1 MNSADITLSVFI
13 IIIFIL
19 LYIFNILAVGIKNI
33 EDNWPQYRCNP
44 VVMPFSSV
52 FGHDTTSNFTF
63 CIQTMMQNY
72 MGYLMH
78 PLFYNF
84 NILGN
89 ISKTVKGGLNSAKA
103 FFYYI
108 RDSIADVIHGVFSA
122 FLNILIEFQRVTIS
136 LKDIFSKLIGIM
148 VTIIYTVEGSL
159 HTMNSTWEGPPGQL
173 VKALCFHPDTK
184 IELKDGSLVAMKD
197 VPLNAV
203 LKTGSKVSAVMNISN
218 LDEKGDF
225 IEKLYSIE
233 GGENDEIILVS
244 GSHLVHDP
252 EIKKFIQVKELS
264 VDKAKIS
271 PVHSATFS
279 CLITSDHIIPIGK
292 WIFHDWEDNNGSI
305 SKKL

>member
-13 IIIFIL
+13 IIMFIL

-33 EDNWPQYRCNP
+33 EEDWPQYRCNP

-52 FGHDTTSNFTF
+52 FGHDTTTNFTF

-72 MGYLMH
+72 MGYLMQ

-84 NILGN
+84 NVLTN
-89 ISKTVKGGLNSAKA
+89 ISTTLTTGLNSVRA
-103 FFYYI
+103 FFSNL
-108 RDSIADVIHGVFSA
+108 RDSIEEMIYGVFSV
-122 FLNILIEFQRVTIS
+122 FLNILIEFQRVTIN

-148 VTIIYTVEGSL
+148 VTIMYTIEGSL
-159 HTMNSTWEGPPGQL
+159 NTMNSTWNGPPGQL
-173 VKALCFHPDTK
+173 VRALCFHPDTK
-184 IELKDGSLVAMKD
+184 IELKNGSLVAMKD
-197 VPLNAV
+197 VPLNAI
-203 LKTGSKVSAVMNISN
+203 LKTGSKVYAVMNISN
-218 LDEKGDF
+218 LDEKGKF
-225 IEKLYSIE
+225 IEELYGIE
-233 GGENDEIILVS
+233 GGENNETILVS

-252 EIKKFIQVKELS
+252 DIKKFVQVKDMS
-264 VDKAKIS
+264 IDKAKIS
-271 PVHSATFS
+271 PVHSANFS